1 MGYGLAR
8 KIVDNHSVDVSPG
21 RGGVDK
27 SVRFLEVKLVGN
39 RVAQPCLQN
48 PGKTTHPDGQL
59 ALNIFSVLFNAEIAV
74 HHHGKDDDSD

>member
-8 KIVDNHSVDVSPG
+8 KIVDNHSVDISPG

-48 PGKTTHPDGQL
+48 PGKTTHPDG
-59 ALNIFSVLFNAEIAV
+59 
-74 HHHGKDDDSD
+74 